1 MIKNMQT
8 QISENFKLYELTRSK
23 TADRFN
29 INNSIP
35 SDHILKSAVYLT
47 KNILQP
53 VRDHFGKF
61 TPNSVY
67 RSNELDRVLK
77 HKPLGWISKS
87 QHPHG
92 EAADF
97 EIPGTTNYRLA
108 MWILDNLDFDQLIL
122 ECYDPRRGPNSGWVH
137 TSLKMPGYDKNR
149 YRVMTYMPDPK
160 TNKLKYYPGLHGI
173 FPDKRRAA

>member
-1 MIKNMQT
+1 MINNTQT
-8 QISENFKLYELTRSK
+8 QISENFRLYELTRSE

-29 INNSIP
+29 IDNHIS
-35 SDHILKSAVYLT
+35 SDHVLKSAMYLT
-47 KNILQP
+47 KKILQP
-53 VRDHFGKF
+53 IRNQFGRF

-77 HKPLGWISKS
+77 HKSLGWISKS